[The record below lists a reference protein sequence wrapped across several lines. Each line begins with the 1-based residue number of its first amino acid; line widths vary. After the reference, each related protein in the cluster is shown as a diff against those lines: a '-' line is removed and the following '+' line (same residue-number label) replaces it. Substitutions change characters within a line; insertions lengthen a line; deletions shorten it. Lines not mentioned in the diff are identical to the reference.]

1 MNEEMKISV
10 RTDSETLKQCEELYN
25 DLGMDLST
33 AINVFMR
40 KSLHVGGF
48 PFSVRYDED
57 HPNADTIATM
67 IETEALLRDP
77 DTKRYT
83 VEEALKELNREN

>member
-1 MNEEMKISV
+1 MNESTTISV
-10 RTDSETLKQCEELYN
+10 HTDSETLKRCEELYN

-33 AINVFMR
+33 AINVFMH
-40 KSLHVGGF
+40 KSLRVGGF
-48 PFSVRYDED
+48 PFNVRYDED
-57 HPNADTIATM
+57 HPNADTIAAM

-83 VEEALKELNREN
+83 VEEALKELKA

>member
-10 RTDSETLKQCEELYN
+10 RTDSETLKKCEELYN

-40 KSLHVGGF
+40 KSLRVGGF
-48 PFSVRYDED
+48 PFNVRYDED
-57 HPNADTIATM
+57 HPNADTIAAM

>member
-40 KSLHVGGF
+40 KSLRVGGF
-48 PFSVRYDED
+48 PFNVSYDED
-57 HPNADTIATM
+57 HPNADTIAAM
-67 IETEALLRDP
+67 IETEALIHDP
-77 DTKRYT
+77 NAKKYT
-83 VEEALKELNREN
+83 DVEELLKDLKS

>member
-40 KSLHVGGF
+40 KSLRVGGF
-48 PFSVRYDED
+48 PFNVSYDED
-57 HPNADTIATM
+57 HPNADTIAAM
-67 IETEALLRDP
+67 IETEALIHDP
-77 DTKRYT
+77 NAKKYT
-83 VEEALKELNREN
+83 VEEALKELKA

>member
-57 HPNADTIATM
+57 HPNEDTIAAM
-67 IETEALLRDP
+67 IETEALLHDP
-77 DTKRYT
+77 NTKMYT
-83 VEEALKELNREN
+83 DVEEFLKDLKS